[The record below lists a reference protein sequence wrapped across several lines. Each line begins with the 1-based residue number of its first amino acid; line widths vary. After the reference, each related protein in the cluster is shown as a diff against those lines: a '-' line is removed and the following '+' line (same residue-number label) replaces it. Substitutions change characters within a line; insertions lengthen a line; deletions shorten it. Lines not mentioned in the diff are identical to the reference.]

1 MSPGVCVLSLT
12 HFGTPKFCSLGL
24 HIEVEQGYMWPT
36 AGVLTCDG
44 TLPAA
49 QTLSSDQVN

>member
-1 MSPGVCVLSLT
+1 MSPEVHVLSLT
-12 HFGTPKFCSLGL
+12 HFGTPKLCSLWL

-36 AGVLTCDG
+36 ASVFACDG

-49 QTLSSDQVN
+49 QT